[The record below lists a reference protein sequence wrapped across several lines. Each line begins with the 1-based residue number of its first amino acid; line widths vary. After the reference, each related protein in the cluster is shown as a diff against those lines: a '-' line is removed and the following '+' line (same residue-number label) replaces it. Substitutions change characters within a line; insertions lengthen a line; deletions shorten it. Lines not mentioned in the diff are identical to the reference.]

1 MGSRRRRRGDA
12 AFSGGL
18 RSCLKSKAVI
28 RVEPEEAKPEYI
40 QQVFF
45 FCIADSCFSQ
55 GAGIGILVGALAAVF
70 ILAAVTFRCFC
81 SPAARAA
88 KAQRK
93 GGRVSQA
100 QSIQLLSG
108 PVTKGTSRGGRAS
121 TVRKSIAIYNP
132 LVDGA
137 PRRSSVQNPLA
148 GAHDNYPLI

>member
-18 RSCLKSKAVI
+18 RSCLKSKAVT

-70 ILAAVTFRCFC
+70 ILAAVAFRCC

-88 KAQRK
+88 KRFLVAQLR
-93 GGRVSQA
+93 
-100 QSIQLLSG
+100 
-108 PVTKGTSRGGRAS
+108 SRF
-121 TVRKSIAIYNP
+121 
-132 LVDGA
+132 
-137 PRRSSVQNPLA
+137 QQF
-148 GAHDNYPLI
+148 